1 MLCVEMWHSN
11 TTRAR
16 AFLKPSQPFQCGHA
30 LFGELNTKTENTKQ
44 MQQTPLPLKTAE
56 VQDAPVKLCGAP
68 QQAAKYESRPFSH
81 ANRPPGL
88 THAHPASSGSGAWIL
103 ASRARSRD
111 PLRAIAPA
119 APVAR
124 HFLPDK
130 EFQCLCLNAITT
142 TTKTYVRASII

>member
-30 LFGELNTKTENTKQ
+30 LFGELNKKTENTKQ
-44 MQQTPLPLKTAE
+44 MQQTPLPLQTAE

-88 THAHPASSGSGAWIL
+88 THAHPASSGPGARIL

-111 PLRAIAPA
+111 PQLAIAPA

-124 HFLPDK
+124 HFLPGKKSRSYVLTQSRRQK
-130 EFQCLCLNAITT
+130 EHM
-142 TTKTYVRASII
+142 S